1 MASLRDIRK
10 RIKSVKNTQKITKAM
25 KMVSAAKLRKAQE
38 RVLAAR
44 PFADK
49 IAQTAAGVAKR
60 AEQIGEVPH
69 PLLVARPE
77 SKKGGT
83 IEIVAITSDRGLCGA
98 FNSNVVRKALRT
110 RFDMRDVHKEIRVST
125 IGKKAAEGMKRE
137 RVAVRKSYEK
147 VNDGLNYQK
156 AQAIAVEL
164 AEQYEK
170 GEIDGV
176 YIVYNEFVNA
186 ATQRI
191 VVDQVLPIKPVELE
205 GSEVLT
211 DYAYEPPL
219 SVTGPSGHPLLL
231 STLLPRQLATRL
243 YRALLESAA
252 AEHAA
257 RMSSMDNASKNA
269 KEMVDSLT
277 LYSNRVRQG
286 AITKE
291 LMEIISGAEALAG

>member
-25 KMVSAAKLRKAQE
+25 KMVSAAKLRRAQE
-38 RVLAAR
+38 RVVAAR

-77 SKKGGT
+77 SKKGGKV
-83 IEIVAITSDRGLCGA
+83 EIVAITSDRGLCGA

-110 RFDMRDVHKEIRVST
+110 RFDLKDVHKEIRITT

-137 RVAVRKSYEK
+137 RVEVRKHHDK
-147 VNDGLNYQK
+147 VYDGLSYQK
-156 AQAIAVEL
+156 AQTIALEL

-170 GEIDGV
+170 GEIDGAF
-176 YIVYNEFVNA
+176 IVYNEFVNA
-186 ATQRI
+186 VTQRVI
-191 VVDQVLPIKPVELE
+191 VDQVLPIKPVELKA
-205 GSEVLT
+205 GQVLT
-211 DYAYEPPL
+211 DYHYEPGQ
-219 SVTGPSGHPLLL
+219 TAIL

-243 YRALLESAA
+243 YRALLESSA

-269 KEMVDSLT
+269 KEMVESMT
-277 LYSNRVRQG
+277 LYSNRVRQA

-291 LMEIISGAEALAG
+291 LMEIIGGAEAIKS